1 MVNSSTNKKNIL
13 NISCLYLF
21 FILLIFY
28 LNPNFNLDIGNL
40 KHWTTY
46 HRDDIAFV
54 YNSLLYAEG
63 LDIHHLDHPS
73 LFTYIFFSWFYKIFY
88 FFGFLHFYDLSGF
101 LNGNEE
107 INFSLSKLFFVSKI
121 TIYFFSF
128 LIIYLF
134 YKILNELTLDGYTS
148 FFLTLI
154 FIFST
159 GFISSSNRLESGLLS
174 LFFILLSFLFLLKFV
189 KSNNKYGLTF
199 LILTFIFL
207 FSAMMQKKMI
217 YFSIPFLFLS
227 LFSIIKKKI

>member
-1 MVNSSTNKKNIL
+1 MINSTTNKKNIL

-88 FFGFLHFYDLSGF
+88 FFFFCISTIWWF
-101 LNGNEE
+101 LNSNER
-107 INFSLSKLFFVSKI
+107 
-121 TIYFFSF
+121 
-128 LIIYLF
+128 
-134 YKILNELTLDGYTS
+134 
-148 FFLTLI
+148 LI
-154 FIFST
+154 F
-159 GFISSSNRLESGLLS
+159 L
-174 LFFILLSFLFLLKFV
+174 
-189 KSNNKYGLTF
+189 
-199 LILTFIFL
+199 
-207 FSAMMQKKMI
+207 
-217 YFSIPFLFLS
+217 
-227 LFSIIKKKI
+227 